1 MVKSLKRSLYS
12 AVNGLGY
19 ELKKIQSNKFPNQAD
34 ERFFIDT
41 NGYSKIQYGCG
52 TKLLNEWVNVDSLPV
67 ELLAAWRRN
76 QMPDADQH
84 PVELFFYRTLDLTS
98 RQPFA
103 DNCFEYGF
111 CEDFIEHISQA
122 ESITF
127 LSECYRVL
135 KPGGILRMSFPGLEG
150 VLKNHYFG
158 PTSYQ
163 SANVAKQDCYDQWE
177 HIHFY
182 SREEL
187 RLVATHL
194 GYSNVTF
201 TTYGTSDHAELHGL
215 ETRANQDK
223 VNTYVELQK

>member
-1 MVKSLKRSLYS
+1 MVQSLKKGFHS

-19 ELKKIQSNKFPNQAD
+19 ELKKISSNKFANQTD
-34 ERFFIDT
+34 EGFFIPT
-41 NGYSKIQYGCG
+41 KGLTKIQYGCG
-52 TKLLNEWVNVDSLPV
+52 TKLLKQWVNVDSLPV
-67 ELLAAWRRN
+67 ELLAAWRKN
-76 QMPDADQH
+76 QLPDSDQN
-84 PVELFFYRTLDLTS
+84 PVELFSYHALDLTS

-103 DNCFEYGF
+103 DNSFDYGF
-111 CEDFIEHISQA
+111 CEDFIEHLTQA
-122 ESITF
+122 DSINF

-135 KPGGILRMSFPGLEG
+135 KPGGVLRMSFPGLEG
-150 VLKNHYFG
+150 VLKNHYFK
-158 PTSYQ
+158 PTSYK
-163 SANVAKQDCYDQWE
+163 SASEAKQDCYDQWE

-194 GYSNVTF
+194 GYSNVAF
-201 TTYGTSDHAELHGL
+201 TTYGVSQHSELNGL

>member
-1 MVKSLKRSLYS
+1 MVKSLKRGLYS

-19 ELKKIQSNKFPNQAD
+19 ELKKIQPNKFSNQTDAG
-34 ERFFIDT
+34 FYIDT
-41 NGYSKIQYGCG
+41 KGLRKIQYGCG
-52 TKLLNEWVNVDSLPV
+52 TKLLKDWVNVDSLPV
-67 ELLAAWRRN
+67 ELLAAWRSN
-76 QMPDADQH
+76 QMPDADQN
-84 PVELFFYRTLDLTS
+84 PVGQFFYRPLDLTS

-103 DNCFEYGF
+103 DNSFEYGF
-111 CEDFIEHISQA
+111 CEDFIEHLTQA

-127 LSECYRVL
+127 LSECFRVL

-163 SANVAKQDCYDQWE
+163 SANEAKKDCYDQWE

-194 GYSNVTF
+194 GYSHVAF
-201 TTYGTSDHAELHGL
+201 TTYGNSTHAELKDL

>member
-1 MVKSLKRSLYS
+1 MVTSLKRGLHT

-19 ELKKIQSNKFPNQAD
+19 ELKKIRQNEFSNQTD
-34 ERFFIDT
+34 EGFYINT
-41 NGYSKIQYGCG
+41 KGLCKIQYGCG
-52 TKLLNEWVNVDSLPV
+52 IKLLKEWVNVDSLPI
-67 ELLAAWRRN
+67 ELLTAWRKN
-76 QMPDADQH
+76 QLPDADQQ

-103 DNCFEYGF
+103 NNSFDIGF
-111 CEDFIEHISQA
+111 CEDFIEHLSQA

-150 VLKNHYFG
+150 VLKNHYVG
-158 PTSYQ
+158 PTSYK
-163 SANVAKQDCYDQWE
+163 SANEAKMDCYDQWE

-201 TTYGTSDHAELHGL
+201 TAYGASTHAELQGL